1 MQFYNRPLSQPIQRS
16 SGCATNLRAPGAS
29 QLASG
34 FNPRFKITT
43 ARSGMRQTASLPTR
57 QHESIPSP
65 CAVPTS
71 PGVADGLN
79 SLLGCQGRNVS
90 TATSV
95 ADIQRFKALAE
106 EQEQLLVFDFYVPS
120 NSMCARIHE
129 MVEEVAAENEE
140 VMFVKVNRLTEE
152 LRPILRQVTARR
164 TFHIWKSG
172 KVISKMTTSL
182 LPEVVFPMGELR
194 GELRRHAMA
203 AAVAPTGGTNRCST
217 RHCLSTDPS
226 SCQQGTSDII
236 CAGLRLGPVCH
247 KESSRTSSF
256 SGETL
261 CRLIKQIM
269 FNRADMGQAC

>member
-1 MQFYNRPLSQPIQRS
+1 MQFYNRSLSQPIQRS
-16 SGCATNLRAPGAS
+16 SGCAKSLRAPGAL

-34 FNPRFKITT
+34 FTPRVTITT
-43 ARSGMRQTASLPTR
+43 ARKATRQTASRPTR
-57 QHESIPSP
+57 QQEYIPSP

-71 PGVADGLN
+71 PRVADGLN
-79 SLLGCQGRNVS
+79 RLLGRQGRNVS

-106 EQEQLLVFDFYVPS
+106 EQKKLLVFDFYVPS

-129 MVEEVAAENEE
+129 MVEEVAAENED

-152 LRPILRQVTARR
+152 LRPFLRQVTARR

-172 KVISKMTTSL
+172 KIISKMTTSL

-203 AAVAPTGGTNRCST
+203 AAVAPTGAARDTVSVQIQAPASRE
-217 RHCLSTDPS
+217 PA
-226 SCQQGTSDII
+226 TSFALAFAWAL
-236 CAGLRLGPVCH
+236 CAMKKAAGLSHPAGKPCV
-247 KESSRTSSF
+247 
-256 SGETL
+256 
-261 CRLIKQIM
+261 
-269 FNRADMGQAC
+269 A